1 MIIFIELLHQYP
13 LVYSSQKP
21 RLHTNQDNNEET
33 KTNQDTETISLT
45 TETKE

>member
-21 RLHTNQDNNEET
+21 HLHTNQDNNEET
-33 KTNQDTETISLT
+33 KTNQDTDTISLT